1 MQDKQILKIIIIMI
15 SCNTIKVLMKIEKTI
30 PEEKMKINS
39 LINELYFN
47 DKKLHK
53 RDYEKSRKY
62 FLFEGSSAVGIFS
75 LTSGAFLAGFARYLG
90 ATDEFNGIIG
100 AIPTMAGIV
109 QILSS
114 LVFEKLKY
122 RKFLIS
128 ILCLAYRLLLGF
140 MIFIPVFIQDTTAR
154 LVVLAVTY
162 FIAYCLAAFITPAA
176 SGWMVDL
183 TPEHMR
189 GSYFAIK
196 DAVSLAFVTILTLVM
211 GKVLDVYRKS
221 NNEYGGFIVLA
232 VVVMILSVINFY
244 FLSIV
249 REPIVNRKTTKISL
263 KNVVIMAIKNTGFR
277 KVIIMSILWNIAL
290 QVGGPFISVYMVTG
304 LKLSYSYIMIMGV
317 LSSGVRVLVAKIWGS
332 LGDRRSWA
340 FVAKVSIAM
349 VGINH
354 FTWTFVN
361 SDTSFV
367 LVPLLHI
374 LGGIG
379 WSGIAISLF
388 NIQFVYAPEEGRTA
402 YLGTSAALGG
412 VFGFIS
418 TYIGAT
424 LVNVFKKHHVGITSL
439 NIIGIQF
446 VFALSGILILITA
459 LYIHLFMKQKRS

>member
-1 MQDKQILKIIIIMI
+1 
-15 SCNTIKVLMKIEKTI
+15 MKIT
-30 PEEKMKINS
+30 S
-39 LINELYFN
+39 LMNELYFN
-47 DKKLHK
+47 DKKLLK
-53 RDYEKSRKY
+53 SDYEKSRKY
-62 FLFEGSSAVGIFS
+62 FLFEGSAAVGIFS
-75 LTSGAFLAGFARYLG
+75 LTSGAFLAGFAKYLG

-114 LVFEKLKY
+114 LIFEKLKY

-128 ILCLAYRLLLGF
+128 ILCLVYRLMLGF
-140 MIFIPVFIQDTTAR
+140 MLFIPFFIQGTFPR
-154 LVVLAVTY
+154 LIALAVTY
-162 FIAYCLAAFITPAA
+162 FIAYCLSAFITPAA

-211 GKVLDVYRKS
+211 GRVLDAYRKS

-232 VVVMILSVINFY
+232 VVVLILAVINFC

-263 KNVVIMAIKNTGFR
+263 VNVVTMAIKNAGFR
-277 KVIIMSILWNIAL
+277 KVIIMSILWNISL

-317 LSSGVRVLVAKIWGS
+317 LSSGVRVLVAKIWGN

-349 VGINH
+349 IGINH
-354 FTWTFVN
+354 FTWAFVN
-361 SDTSFV
+361 VNTSFI

-374 LGGIG
+374 LGGMG

-412 VFGFIS
+412 VFGFLS
-418 TYIGAT
+418 TYLGAT
-424 LVNVFKKHHVGITSL
+424 LVNIFKKQQVEIPSL
-439 NIIGIQF
+439 NIVDIQL
-446 VFALSGILILITA
+446 VFALSGILILITS
-459 LYIHLFMKQKRS
+459 LYIHLFMKQKKA